1 MKKPGFRAIDV
12 LGRGGLLASALPGH
26 EHREGQLQMA
36 ALVESSLA
44 HDGVALIE
52 AGTGTGKTF
61 AYLVPALLSGKKV
74 VVSTGTKTLQDQIAS
89 SDVPRLRAVMGDALP
104 GGVDVAVLKGLP
116 SYLCRRRFEE
126 LRKSAE
132 SVSDRVIARAL
143 PVIETFVRETY
154 TGDRAELSG
163 LAEDDRVWSAVSSG
177 SDTRIG
183 PRCVYHEQCF
193 VTRAR
198 RAAEDAAIVVV
209 NHHLFFADLALRA
222 EGRASGARLGI
233 GVLPD
238 YDAVIFDE
246 AHLLEDVCAQ
256 FFGVSLSTGR
266 IEALARDADH
276 ALSGAGL
283 LDENAEL
290 MVQTLLVRGADFFD
304 LLPHPASSGPN
315 ESRTPLGPDLGSP
328 AARGALYALDAAL
341 EALAERCRA
350 NVIEGEP
357 IAQITRR
364 ADRMRDSISALEGL
378 EKATLVGWVSRQG
391 RSISIGASPV
401 DVSAIFRNE
410 VLAQKRAVVLT
421 SATMTTGGNFSFVK
435 DRLGVDFEV
444 DEAIVASPF
453 EFETQ
458 ALLYLPELPERRS
471 DAFMPAAIEEV
482 LVLVTAAGGGAF
494 VLCTSRKAMTE
505 LYRALAPRLSRAG
518 LSSRVQGDSPKGALL
533 DWFRSH
539 GNGVLFATASFWEG
553 VDVPG
558 DALRLVIIDRLPFE
572 VPSDPL
578 VEARVKRLTAE
589 GREAFMEYLVPAA
602 ALALKQGFGR
612 LIRSRRDRGVVAILD
627 GRITTK
633 GYGKRF
639 LSSLPPARRTSDRE
653 EVARFFASG
662 ARGSRRAGAEE

>member
-1 MKKPGFRAIDV
+1 MRRGALLSARDV
-12 LGRGGLLASALPGH
+12 LGEGGLLARALPGH

-74 VVSTGTKTLQDQIAS
+74 IVSTGTKTLQDQIAT

-116 SYLCRRRFEE
+116 SYLCRRRYEE

-132 SVSDRVIARAL
+132 SVSDRAIARAL
-143 PVIETFVRETY
+143 PVIESFVRETY

-183 PRCVYHEQCF
+183 PRCPYHEQCF

-198 RAAEDAAIVVV
+198 RGAEEASIVVV

-222 EGRASGARLGI
+222 EARASAGRLSI

-256 FFGVSLSTGR
+256 FFGVALSTGK
-266 IEALARDADH
+266 IEALARDADR
-276 ALSGAGL
+276 ALASAGL
-283 LDENAEL
+283 LDDTTAL

-304 LLPHPASSGPN
+304 LLPRGSGPG
-315 ESRTPLGPDLGSP
+315 ETRTPLGPDLGSP
-328 AARGALYALDAAL
+328 AAKGALYALDAAL
-341 EALAERCRA
+341 EALAERTRA
-350 NVIEGEP
+350 NVIEGEA

-364 ADRMRDSISALEGL
+364 ADRMRDAISALEGL
-378 EKATLVGWVSRQG
+378 EKATLVGWVSHQG

-401 DVSAIFRNE
+401 DVSAIFRTE
-410 VLAQKRAVVLT
+410 VLSQRRAVVMT
-421 SATMTTGGNFSFVK
+421 SATLTTGGNFSFVK

-444 DEAIVASPF
+444 DEAMVASPF
-453 EFETQ
+453 AFESQ
-458 ALLYLPELPERRS
+458 ALLYLPELPDRRT

-482 LVLVTAAGGGAF
+482 HALVTAARGGAF

-505 LYRALAPRLSRAG
+505 LFRALAGRLAKAG
-518 LSSRVQGDSPKGALL
+518 LAVRVQGDSPKGALL
-533 DWFRSH
+533 EWFR
-539 GNGVLFATASFWEG
+539 GNGNAVLFATSSFWEG

-558 DALRLVIIDRLPFE
+558 DALRLVVIDRLPFE

-578 VEARVKRLTAE
+578 VEARVKRLTNE

-627 GRITTK
+627 GRITKK
-633 GYGKRF
+633 GYGSR
-639 LSSLPPARRTSDRE
+639 LLASLPPAKRTADRE
-653 EVARFFASG
+653 DVVAFFE
-662 ARGSRRAGAEE
+662 AR